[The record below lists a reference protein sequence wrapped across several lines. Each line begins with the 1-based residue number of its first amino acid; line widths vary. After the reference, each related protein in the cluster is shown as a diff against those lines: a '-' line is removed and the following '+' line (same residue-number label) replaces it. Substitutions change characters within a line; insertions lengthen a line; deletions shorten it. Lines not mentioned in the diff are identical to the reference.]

1 MDLTQLASLVGSCL
15 GGGVLLKVFQVWLAH
30 RRAVDGDFT
39 DRHAAARDNFQL
51 VVDHLE
57 QRLKLVEQSDE
68 ECRKRN
74 AELEIK
80 VRDLEE
86 RIEYLIAKSK

>member
-1 MDLTQLASLVGSCL
+1 MLKLT
-15 GGGVLLKVFQVWLAH
+15 QVWLAH
-30 RRAVDGDFT
+30 RRAVDGDFSN
-39 DRHAAARDNFQL
+39 RHAAARDNFQL

-57 QRLKLVEQSDE
+57 QRLKLLEQSEE

-74 AELEIK
+74 TELEFK

-86 RIEYLIAKSK
+86 RIEFLIAKSQSL